1 LKSLKNQLTLIFT
14 AFVLVSIFTSLYTA
28 YFFQKKEEISS
39 LNNQLLLFEKDLL
52 EALRQQESF
61 YNFETINSI
70 YFKTKESD
78 YLHNYYFLKAKL
90 HERLTSISANEIDS
104 RINKKVNLITSQ
116 LNRFNNLFEK
126 IVNSIIKRGFRN
138 SGEEGKMRQA
148 VHELEATSELNLVQ
162 ILMSR
167 RHEKDYIL
175 RQDPVYLKKHNEVIQ
190 QIRQDIYINTELSS
204 ERKNEITEIVER
216 YVSSFEQVAAF
227 ERLIGLKSNTGL
239 IKKK

>member
-78 YLHNYYFLKAKL
+78 
-90 HERLTSISANEIDS
+90 
-104 RINKKVNLITSQ
+104 
-116 LNRFNNLFEK
+116 
-126 IVNSIIKRGFRN
+126 
-138 SGEEGKMRQA
+138 
-148 VHELEATSELNLVQ
+148 
-162 ILMSR
+162 
-167 RHEKDYIL
+167 
-175 RQDPVYLKKHNEVIQ
+175 
-190 QIRQDIYINTELSS
+190 
-204 ERKNEITEIVER
+204 
-216 YVSSFEQVAAF
+216 
-227 ERLIGLKSNTGL
+227 
-239 IKKK
+239 